1 MKNKS
6 NKIIILILTAMLFF
20 VMSFFQS
27 CYYDNAEELLGT
39 QTCDTI
45 GVSYSLDVVPIL
57 SSNCYT
63 CHSQA
68 NGPTEGSGYILEGY
82 DYIVDV
88 ISTGQLVGAVN
99 WTDGFSPMPENAS
112 QLPACD
118 RALIT
123 SWVNQGAL
131 NN

>member
-1 MKNKS
+1 MKNKI
-6 NKIIILILTAMLFF
+6 NKVIILILIAMLFF
-20 VMSFFQS
+20 GMSFFQS

-39 QTCDTI
+39 QTCDTAAI
-45 GVSYSLDVVPIL
+45 SFSQDVVPIL
-57 SSNCYT
+57 ETNCYA
-63 CHSQA
+63 CHSLA
-68 NGPTEGSGYILEGY
+68 NGASEGSGYILEGY
-82 DYIVDV
+82 DFIVDV

-99 WTDGFSPMPENAS
+99 WSDGFSFMPKNAS
-112 QLPACD
+112 QLPACE